1 MQQQTNRRKVPTTA
15 RKLYS
20 IHMLL
25 RGAEFAGQIE
35 TPRMKCDCR
44 FRPLDG
50 TVIKGRLQLNGDL
63 SVVGLDKRIRTVE
76 RVIATLAAM
85 QSGFG
90 APPTPPER
98 YAASRRLDQPTT
110 ASLPVTESTD
120 AAGYAGVLYF
130 DLSPLNARALGLAND
145 MTDVQINLR
154 MAPVSQE
161 ERELQWLL
169 SSISGAL
176 LGSVKDESLASEYL
190 AEFKRAL
197 KA

>member
-1 MQQQTNRRKVPTTA
+1 MQQQTNKRKVPGA
-15 RKLYS
+15 RRLYS

-25 RGAEFAGQIE
+25 RGTEFAGQIE
-35 TPRMKCDCR
+35 TARMKCDCR

-50 TVIKGRLQLNGDL
+50 ALIRTRLQLNGEF
-63 SVVGLDKRIRTVE
+63 SVVGLDKRIRTAE

-90 APPTPPER
+90 APPSPPER
-98 YAASRRLDQPTT
+98 YEGSRRLDQPAT
-110 ASLPVTESTD
+110 ATLPVTESTD

-130 DLSPLNARALGLAND
+130 DLSPLNARSLGLAYD
-145 MTDVQINLR
+145 MSNVQINLR

-169 SSISGAL
+169 SSISGVL
-176 LGSVKDESLASEYL
+176 LGSVKDESLANEYL